1 MPIDWETGLE
11 AGMGLDQEAMAC
23 KPPRVP
29 LIAPGTE
36 SEELRPLYEQ
46 SADMWGNV
54 PRYLQLM
61 AHVPAGVEAWNL
73 LDRKLRLERLAERPD
88 YVRLE
93 ELVIIK
99 TSLLNA
105 CNN

>member
-11 AGMGLDQEAMAC
+11 AGTDIDDEAMAC
-23 KPPRVP
+23 ALPRVP
-29 LIAPGTE
+29 LITPGTE
-36 SEELRPLYEQ
+36 PEELRTLYEQ
-46 SADMWGNV
+46 SIEMWGNV

-73 LDRKLRLERLAERPD
+73 LDRTLRLERLAARPD

-99 TSLLNA
+99 TSLLNS